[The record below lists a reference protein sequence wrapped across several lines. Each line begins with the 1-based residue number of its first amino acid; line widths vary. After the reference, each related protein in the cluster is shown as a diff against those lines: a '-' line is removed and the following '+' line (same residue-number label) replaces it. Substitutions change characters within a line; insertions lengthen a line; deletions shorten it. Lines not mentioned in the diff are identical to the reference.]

1 MSHRVPKNI
10 DPLQLNLIF
19 NFFAMAF
26 DFVGNIRVSE
36 VTH

>member
-1 MSHRVPKNI
+1 MSHWVPKNI
-10 DPLQLNLIF
+10 DHSMF

-26 DFVGNIRVSE
+26 DLVGNIRVSE